1 MWYWI
6 VIGIALLLAIFV
18 LAVARWCYGQA
29 FYAPES
35 KKKLD
40 PHTFFG
46 APESEFCH
54 APMTALVDELL
65 GTPCELVSITSRD
78 GLKLTGRLYR
88 FSDDARVEILFHGWR
103 SSGIRDSSGGA
114 KIARDLGY
122 NLLIVD
128 QRAHGDSDG
137 NTITFGIKEKYDCVD
152 WVRFVIGIFG
162 EDVKIL
168 LGGVSMGA
176 ATVLMAAGLDELPH
190 QVKAITADC
199 GYSSPEAIIRKV
211 CRDRGIPDAVGYAQV
226 CRRVKHYVC
235 TAPHLKMKV
244 IPRAVPGGSHN
255 AKDVPRTHPLARG
268 DSAFCHVAVVD
279 VVAVVPQHANI
290 IAPLPGGVG
299 FVGHHLRHRHHTAH
313 GGTDEVIRA
322 HNVQPTVP
330 LPLSADGVGAHP
342 VGRGDAHL
350 SVKG

>member
-211 CRDRGIPDAVGYAQV
+211 CRDRGIPDAVGYPFLRLGARLYGGFSLKDGGAV
-226 CRRVKHYVC
+226 DAVKR
-235 TAPHLKMKV
+235 AKV
-244 IPRAVPGGSHN
+244 PIMIMHGDADDFVPYSMAEELFAACVGEKYLLTIPRAGHG
-255 AKDVPRTHPLARG
+255 LAYFYDTERYTNEVA
-268 DSAFCHVAVVD
+268 AFK
-279 VVAVVPQHANI
+279 Q
-290 IAPLPGGVG
+290 
-299 FVGHHLRHRHHTAH
+299 
-313 GGTDEVIRA
+313 RA
-322 HNVQPTVP
+322 FE
-330 LPLSADGVGAHP
+330 
-342 VGRGDAHL
+342 
-350 SVKG
+350 